1 MLRSAVVLLVS
12 CLVLA
17 AQVNALLF
25 TGRAYLTKRMHQL
38 RLVDKAEEQD
48 ISSIFFPEPTPSDM
62 EALKNIYSDVAAA
75 IEGENVEQAL
85 RLVSSNVG
93 FVFRRNI
100 PK

>member
-1 MLRSAVVLLVS
+1 MLRSEVVLLLL

-25 TGRAYLTKRMHQL
+25 SRRPFLAKRMHKLQL
-38 RLVDKAEEQD
+38 ADKAEEQD

-62 EALKNIYSDVAAA
+62 EALKNIYSDMATA

-93 FVFRRNI
+93 FVFRKNI